1 MDETTNRKDT
11 NRGDRHQAP
20 TSDHLAAKMH
30 ETVDRVADTARN
42 AEQQIRSRAADLG
55 ERAREQEERALKAA
69 QANLQKATSY
79 VQENPLTSAGIA
91 FVAGLL
97 VSGLMRR

>member
-1 MDETTNRKDT
+1 MDETTNRQDT
-11 NRGDRHQAP
+11 NRGNRHQSK
-20 TSDHLAAKMH
+20 TTDHLATKMH
-30 ETVDRVADTARN
+30 ETVDRVADTARD
-42 AEQQIRSRAADLG
+42 AEHQIRSRAAELG

-69 QANLQKATSY
+69 QANLKKATSY